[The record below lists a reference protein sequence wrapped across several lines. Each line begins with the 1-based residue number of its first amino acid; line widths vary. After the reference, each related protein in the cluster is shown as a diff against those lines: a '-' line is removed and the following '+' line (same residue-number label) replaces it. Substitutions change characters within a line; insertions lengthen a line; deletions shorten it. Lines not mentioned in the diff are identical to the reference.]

1 MNGRLSRS
9 LESDRRSSGDP
20 PKGSSAAKAR
30 DLSGS
35 KDRGAKHTGARVSLF
50 FRREVAMGLKTALY
64 DTHVLQGAKI
74 VDFGGWEMPL
84 HYGSQIEEHHA
95 VRRDAGMFDVSHMG
109 VVDLSGER
117 VREFLRS
124 LLANDVGRLKTPGK
138 ALYSCMLLPGGGVI
152 DDLIVYF
159 MSDTWFRVV
168 VNAGTRDK
176 DLAWIRRHATAFG
189 VTLRER
195 DDLAMLAIQ
204 GPNAREKTLPLL
216 ASSQRAAAR
225 ELAPFCG
232 AVFDSWFIAR
242 TGYTGEDGF
251 EVMLPAVEAA
261 KTWNALR
268 AQGVQPA
275 GLGARDTLRLEAG
288 MNLYGNDMD
297 ENHHPLESGL
307 AWTVAFEPGDRDF
320 IGRPALE
327 NLRHATSHAL
337 VGLLLE
343 ERGVLRSHQK
353 VIMTG
358 TAGNAPAGEV
368 TSGTFSPTLNRSIA
382 LARIPKSA
390 AARVQVE
397 IRGKLHAASIVKP
410 PFVRH
415 GKVLISI

>member
-1 MNGRLSRS
+1 
-9 LESDRRSSGDP
+9 
-20 PKGSSAAKAR
+20 
-30 DLSGS
+30 
-35 KDRGAKHTGARVSLF
+35 
-50 FRREVAMGLKTALY
+50 MGLKTALY
-64 DTHVLQGAKI
+64 DTHIRSGAKI

-109 VVDLSGER
+109 VVDLRGDR
-117 VREFLRS
+117 VREFLQH
-124 LLANDVGRLKTPGK
+124 LLANDVGRLRTPGK

-159 MSDTWFRVV
+159 LSDTWFRLV

-176 DLAWIRRHATAFG
+176 DLAWIRRHAAAFA
-189 VTLRER
+189 VIVAEQR
-195 DDLAMLAIQ
+195 DLAMIAIQ
-204 GPNAREKTLPLL
+204 GPNAREKSLPLL
-216 ASSQRAAAR
+216 TPAHRTIAQG
-225 ELAPFCG
+225 LAPFYG
-232 AVFDSWFIAR
+232 VPLDSWFVAR

-251 EVMLPAVEAA
+251 EVMLPAQDAA
-261 KTWNALR
+261 RTWDALR
-268 AQGVQPA
+268 AQGVVPA

-297 ENHHPLESGL
+297 EDHHPLESGL
-307 AWTVAFEPGDRDF
+307 AWTVAFEPGGRDF
-320 IGRPALE
+320 IGREALE
-327 NLRHATSHAL
+327 AVRRTGSREF

-353 VIMTG
+353 VVVAG
-358 TAGNAPAGEV
+358 TATTAPPLTGEV

-382 LARIPKSA
+382 LARVPKTA
-390 AARVQVE
+390 ASSVQVE

-415 GKVLISI
+415 GKVLIPQ